1 VTSGP
6 TDQRFDKHLLD
17 ADSVREM
24 QPFFA
29 DAVYVNYLGESGEQ
43 GASATALPNMSVL
56 LR

>member
-1 VTSGP
+1 MTSGP